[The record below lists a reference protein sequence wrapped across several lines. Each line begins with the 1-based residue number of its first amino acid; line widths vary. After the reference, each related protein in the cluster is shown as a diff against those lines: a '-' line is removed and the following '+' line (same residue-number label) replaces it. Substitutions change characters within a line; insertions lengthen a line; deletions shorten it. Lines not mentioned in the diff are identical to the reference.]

1 MTAAAV
7 HDGLVLRGVT
17 ATGEGGFSLG
27 PIDLDVPPGTMTS
40 VVGPA
45 SAGKSLLLFA
55 LAGLVPLEGEA
66 WVAGRRLGATPLEV
80 LRPRIGFSFQ
90 RDALALELTAA
101 ENVALAAR
109 RSPDGEPLDDEA
121 IAHRTRHALE
131 VVGLDDAG
139 HKLPGELSGGMRRRV
154 GLARALATG
163 APVLL
168 LDDATAGLDPS
179 TSAEVLE
186 RVLRAAQ
193 ERPAA
198 VLLVTADVDTAL
210 PRSTQV
216 LLLDGGDARCCGA
229 PDTLPTEGPHAAFRP
244 RPPTAVDGAPS

>member
-1 MTAAAV
+1 MSAPDHV
-7 HDGLVLRGVT
+7 HDGIVLRGLT
-17 ATGEGGFSLG
+17 ARGDDGFQLG
-27 PIDLDVPPGTMTS
+27 PVELDVRPGTLTS

-55 LAGLVPLEGEA
+55 LAGMVPAAGEA
-66 WVAGRRLGATPLEV
+66 WVAGCRLGATPLDA

-109 RSPDGEPLDDEA
+109 RAPDGAVHDADTTEV
-121 IAHRTRHALE
+121 RTREALA
-131 VVGLDDAG
+131 VVGLDAAG
-139 HKLPGELSGGMRRRV
+139 HKRPGELSGGMRRRV

-186 RVLRAAQ
+186 RVLHAAVR
-193 ERPAA
+193 RPAA

-210 PRSTQV
+210 PRSSQV
-216 LLLDGGDARCCGA
+216 LLLDDGVVRCAGA
-229 PDTLPTEGPHAAFRP
+229 VDVLPTEGPLAAFRP
-244 RPPTAVDGAPS
+244 RVAALAEVQP